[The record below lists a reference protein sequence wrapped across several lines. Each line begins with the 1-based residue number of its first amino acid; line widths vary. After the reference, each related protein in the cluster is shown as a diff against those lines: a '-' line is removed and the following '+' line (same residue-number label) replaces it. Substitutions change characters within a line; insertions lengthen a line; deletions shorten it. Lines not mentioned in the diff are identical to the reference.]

1 MIKKYLKKALC
12 LLCAAF
18 LLHGNL
24 ASYASYNDERFEI
37 YVNMNNKVSD
47 SYVVPNLYRQDAA
60 YTYVKSF
67 PLVVSGGVEYVPIT
81 EFSLFYYIT
90 VTYSKVNDNF
100 YMTNTKTGTYLSFDV
115 ENNIAESN
123 DGVITSMKTKLY
135 YKTRYVPARDVA
147 DILGL
152 VCESYDDN
160 SSGIYA
166 FRVKDSSAELSFETL
181 LDKYIP
187 PKKQDPPDIP
197 MPEIKNPDDINDTPD
212 GKDNPDNGSD
222 NPDNSKN
229 NSEAQKPDDGKT
241 NSETVIQDPYKDI
254 APRQM
259 FFVYSDFN
267 ADCAYDIVRRF
278 SSYSENCTFA
288 LTEDNIKNNPDFVR
302 LAAVNENGIALSA
315 DGFDDLNN
323 ITDSKQ
329 LANLL
334 ADSFDKANDAL
345 YAALKQKVRLCV
357 VPEQI
362 LSAADNADT
371 LYNELK
377 ARGYAAVRFNC
388 TSPENYNRA
397 YSVLSSVRRIITSEF
412 PKNIAQK
419 PVLKLSMTD
428 NSAYYTGLVLGFM
441 NDYEQFTTGIPDET
455 MFG

>member
-1 MIKKYLKKALC
+1 MKKYLKKILSVLCSALV
-12 LLCAAF
+12 LCVNF
-18 LLHGNL
+18 T
-24 ASYASYNDERFEI
+24 SYASYNDERFEI
-37 YVNMNNKVSD
+37 YVNMNNKVTN

-90 VTYSKVNDNF
+90 VTYSKINDNF
-100 YMTNTKTGTYLSFDV
+100 YMTNTKTGSYLSFDV

-152 VCESYDDN
+152 ACESYDDN

-166 FRVKDSSAELSFETL
+166 FRVKDSSAELSFDAL
-181 LDKYIP
+181 LEKYIP
-187 PKKQDPPDIP
+187 PKKRERPDIP
-197 MPEIKNPDDINDTPD
+197 LPEIKDPDDDKNNPDGNDNK
-212 GKDNPDNGSD
+212 GNASDNPDGSNSD
-222 NPDNSKN
+222 TGKQDPDNSKN
-229 NSEAQKPDDGKT
+229 NPQPEP
-241 NSETVIQDPYKDI
+241 EDPYKDI

-259 FFVYSDFN
+259 FFVYTDFN
-267 ADCAYDIVRRF
+267 ADCASDIVKRF

-288 LTEDNIKNNPDFVR
+288 LTEQNIKDNPDFVR
-302 LAAVNENGIALSA
+302 LAAVNGDGIALAA
-315 DGFDDLNN
+315 DDVNTDGT

-329 LANLL
+329 LANEL
-334 ADSFDKANDAL
+334 ADKYDKANDAL
-345 YAALKQKVRLCV
+345 YAALKQKIRLCV
-357 VPEQI
+357 VPDGV
-362 LSAADNADT
+362 LTAADNADT

-377 ARGYAAVRFNC
+377 ARGYAAVKFNC

-397 YSVLSSVRRIITSEF
+397 YNVLSSVRRVITSYF
-412 PKNIAQK
+412 PKNAAQK
-419 PVLKLSMTD
+419 PVLKLSMSD